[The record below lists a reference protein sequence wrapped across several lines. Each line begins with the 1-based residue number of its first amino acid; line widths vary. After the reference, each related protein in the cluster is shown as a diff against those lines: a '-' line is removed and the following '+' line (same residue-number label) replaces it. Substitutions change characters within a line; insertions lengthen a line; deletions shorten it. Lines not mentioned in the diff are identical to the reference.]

1 MIRILRSGC
10 ILEKKKVVNPH
21 SQSIS
26 WCNVKSADTLK
37 VTFMTTF
44 HWTKMYK
51 IPYATSLMAKI
62 TMIIYHCKRYATAIF
77 HQTAAIFGRK

>member
-51 IPYATSLMAKI
+51 MSYSTPLIVGLKI
-62 TMIIYHCKRYATAIF
+62 TMIIY

>member
-10 ILEKKKVVNPH
+10 ILEKKKVVNPR

-51 IPYATSLMAKI
+51 M
-62 TMIIYHCKRYATAIF
+62 
-77 HQTAAIFGRK
+77 